1 MPDLYRDGGA
11 DALRGYSHA
20 MPTDPHD
27 PETRSPNDPPEPE
40 ADRPVDSARPF
51 DSGMFRRRPPRPL
64 GERPPR
70 VDPRVETRNEPR
82 DETPDDTQDDTRD
95 DIETVSHIERVPRPS
110 PVARIGA
117 MSPRPELPDESQR
130 PAPWESG
137 TARVEEPPP
146 PPKRDPP
153 RPPQRDLPRE
163 PSDYVP
169 RAALPREPTDEIR
182 RPAPPPPRDI
192 PRESTDE
199 RRTAELPRETTDE
212 LTRAQPREPRTWE
225 ETGLDPVLGEQLVLR
240 YLVGVGTESA
250 RQVAQ
255 VLCLALPLIKEL
267 LEQLKQAKLL
277 QHRGSTPMGD
287 FIYEVTEAG
296 RTKAIDYKR
305 LCAYVG
311 PAPVPWGQYLQS
323 VRDQALRSRS
333 PTPDDLHRAFA
344 DLVVS
349 EDIIDRLGP
358 AITSG
363 RAMFL
368 HGDPGNGK
376 TSIAERITRCFG
388 DEIWIPHALLIDGH
402 LVKLYDPATH
412 EPSEAPVRPNEKL
425 DRRWIRIKRP
435 TVVAGGELTLEM
447 LEIQLSSETNIGEAP
462 LQLKAN
468 CGTLV
473 IDDFGRQRIE
483 PQVLLNRWIFPLER
497 RTDFLRL
504 PDGRKI
510 SAPFDPLLIFSTNL
524 EPRDLV
530 DEAFLRRIPYKIQV
544 ADPTE
549 AEFIRLL
556 ELLAGKMEIRL
567 APGAAAH
574 LVATHYR
581 DTGRKLRF
589 CHPRDLL
596 LQVDNQCAYE
606 RRPKV
611 ATAADFDRAV
621 TNYFGSL

>member
-1 MPDLYRDGGA
+1 MA
-11 DALRGYSHA
+11 
-20 MPTDPHD
+20 
-27 PETRSPNDPPEPE
+27 NDPR
-40 ADRPVDSARPF
+40 DPF
-51 DSGMFRRRPPRPL
+51 DVKPPGPASGSEGEHTDEAERKLDANLFRRRPRPL
-64 GERPPR
+64 SGERPG
-70 VDPRVETRNEPR
+70 
-82 DETPDDTQDDTRD
+82 RD
-95 DIETVSHIERVPRPS
+95 DIETVSHIERVPRPE
-110 PVARIGA
+110 PVARIGPQRLA
-117 MSPRPELPDESQR
+117 PPDETRRPDPWEAAPPRMEDPRRLPPPIREIPVLDLREPAGEPPRTPPLRAEPPRAEPPRAEPPRAPPPRPEPRAELPREATDEQR
-130 PAPWESG
+130 RSAYG
-137 TARVEEPPP
+137 
-146 PPKRDPP
+146 
-153 RPPQRDLPRE
+153 RDLPRE
-163 PSDYVP
+163 NTDEARGY
-169 RAALPREPTDEIR
+169 LPREGTDEVTA
-182 RPAPPPPRDI
+182 RPAPK
-192 PRESTDE
+192 
-199 RRTAELPRETTDE
+199 
-212 LTRAQPREPRTWE
+212 EPRTWE
-225 ETGLDPVLGEQLVLR
+225 EAGLDPVLGEQLALR
-240 YLVGVGTESA
+240 YLVGVSTESA

-255 VLCLALPLIKEL
+255 DLCLALPMVKDL

-277 QHRGSTPMGD
+277 QHRGSTAMGD

-305 LCAYVG
+305 MCAYVG
-311 PAPVPWGQYLQS
+311 PAPVPWSQYLQS

-333 PTPDDLHRAFA
+333 PTPDDLYRAFE
-344 DLVVS
+344 DLVIS
-349 EDIIDRLGP
+349 DDLLDRLGP
-358 AITSG
+358 AVTSG

-388 DEIWIPHALLIDGH
+388 DDIWIPHALLIDGH
-402 LVKLYDPATH
+402 LIKLYDPATH
-412 EPSEAPVRPNEKL
+412 EAVEPTSRQANHADKL
-425 DRRWIRIKRP
+425 DRRWIKIKRP

-447 LEIQLSSETNIGEAP
+447 LEIQVSSATNIGEAP

-549 AEFIRLL
+549 GEFIRLL
-556 ELLAGKMEIRL
+556 ETLAEKMDIRL
-567 APGAAAH
+567 AQGSAEW
-574 LVATHYR
+574 LVTHHYR
-581 DTGRKLRF
+581 DTGRHLRF

-596 LQVDNQCAYE
+596 LQIVNQCAYE
-606 RRPKV
+606 RRPRV
-611 ATAADFDRAV
+611 AMPQDFDRAV
-621 TNYFGSL
+621 TNYFGAL